1 MPSVLDQ
8 KFKVT
13 FVIPVSCRNEVER
26 YLEKNVGGRTYYL
39 HTKTGGKHWAIERNQ
54 YGNTVKVS
62 LDDESLASFIML
74 KFV

>member
-8 KFKVT
+8 KFKIT
-13 FVIPVSCRNEVER
+13 FVIPESRRKEVEQ
-26 YLEKNVGGRTYYL
+26 YLEKTVGGRTYYL
-39 HTKTGGKHWAIERNQ
+39 HSRSGGKHWAIDHRHR
-54 YGNTVKVS
+54 GTVQVS